1 MEDVSLEYEYVHV
14 FELLQD
20 FHSVYFF
27 VEGDMMT

>member
-20 FHSVYFF
+20 FHSVYF